1 MELIDSQIDN
11 SVDDNQKEILN
22 IDGFVDLTDLLN
34 CFFERDNCKGY
45 LIVFWD
51 NFHYVDNFVLA
62 ERIGYL

>member
-45 LIVFWD
+45 LIVF
-51 NFHYVDNFVLA
+51 
-62 ERIGYL
+62 